1 MFDARP
7 MQARLG
13 VRVDNN
19 PGPAT
24 LTALFVRMGAKPA
37 AAEEYGL
44 AGAVHFRTYGIL
56 DAGVRLVHFMG
67 QCALESGDF
76 RYTEEIWGPT
86 PTQRGYEGR
95 ADLGNTQPGDGY
107 LMRGRG
113 PGQLAGRGNYRSYG
127 RGLGLGLERHPEI
140 VALPSV
146 GLLAFCAYWNR
157 VGLNEWADRD
167 DGLAVGKGINRGNPR
182 ADKPPNHAA
191 ERAQRTAKA
200 RGLIL

>member
-13 VRVDNN
+13 VPVDNN
-19 PGPAT
+19 PGPTT
-24 LTALFVRMGAKPA
+24 LGALFARMGAKAEVA
-37 AAEEYGL
+37 AEYGL
-44 AGAVHFRTYGIL
+44 AAAVHFRTYAIL
-56 DAGVRLVHFMG
+56 DNGLRLAHFMG

-95 ADLGNTQPGDGY
+95 ADIGNTQPGDGY
-107 LMRGRG
+107 LFRGRG
-113 PGQLAGRGNYRSYG
+113 PGQLTGRANYRSYG
-127 RGLGLGLERHPEI
+127 RELGIDLERHPEI

-157 VGLNEWADRD
+157 VGLNAWADRD
-167 DGLAVGKGINRGNPR
+167 DGLAIGKGINRGNPK
-182 ADKPPNHAA
+182 ADKPPLHAD
-191 ERAQRTAKA
+191 ERAQRTARAK
-200 RGLIL
+200 GLIL

>member
-7 MQARLG
+7 LQARLG
-13 VRVDNN
+13 VLVDNN
-19 PGPAT
+19 PGRGT
-24 LTALFVRMGAKPA
+24 MTALFSRMGAKQA
-37 AAEEYGL
+37 AAEEYGM
-44 AGAVHFRTYGIL
+44 AAAVHFRTYGVL
-56 DAGVRLVHFMG
+56 ESGLRLAHFMG

-86 PTQRGYEGR
+86 QTQRGYEGR
-95 ADLGNTQPGDGY
+95 TDLGNTQPGDGY

-113 PGQLAGRGNYRSYG
+113 PGQLTGRDNYRSFG
-127 RGLGLGLERHPEI
+127 RELGLDFERHPEI

-157 VGLNEWADRD
+157 VGLNAWADRD
-167 DGLAVGKGINRGNPR
+167 DGLAVGKGINRGNPKHER
-182 ADKPPNHAA
+182 PPLHAD

-200 RGLIL
+200 KALIL